1 MARALAAMLFGVGVN
16 DPATFI
22 AVPLLL
28 VAVAALAC
36 YLPARQARRID
47 PITAINSDV

>member
-1 MARALAAMLFGVGVN
+1 MARALSALLFGVGVN

-22 AVPLLL
+22 AAPLLL
-28 VAVAALAC
+28 AAVAALAC

-47 PITAINSDV
+47 PIAAINSDV